1 MPNNQ
6 TNDSGVQS
14 ETGHRLNF
22 SIQFYAILVF
32 LINTSCT
39 LLQIKYQT
47 QNVSPFDTHYGVMLT
62 FFVVVHVHAVV
73 LVVEIKLQA
82 HISSC
87 HAMIM
92 SKISIFSGALASIL
106 LLLIL
111 VPPFGWFSLVMWV
124 VCFIRVAHDSYKDF
138 CQLFYQATLQVLDL
152 LKSPIKG
159 RLFEQQ
165 NQLPV

>member
-1 MPNNQ
+1 MPGNQ
-6 TNDSGVQS
+6 PNDFGFQS

-22 SIQFYAILVF
+22 SRQYYAILVF
-32 LINTSCT
+32 LISTSCT
-39 LLQIKYQT
+39 LLQVKYQT
-47 QNVSPFDTHYGVMLT
+47 KNESPFDSHYWVMLT

-73 LVVEIKLQA
+73 LVVEIKFPA

-106 LLLIL
+106 LLLLL
-111 VPPFGWFSLVMWV
+111 VPSFGWLSLVMWV
-124 VCFIRVAHDSYKDF
+124 FCFIRVAHDSYKDF
-138 CQLFYQATLQVLDL
+138 CQLFYHVILQVLEILSL
-152 LKSPIKG
+152 LIKR
-159 RLFEQQ
+159 RLFEQP